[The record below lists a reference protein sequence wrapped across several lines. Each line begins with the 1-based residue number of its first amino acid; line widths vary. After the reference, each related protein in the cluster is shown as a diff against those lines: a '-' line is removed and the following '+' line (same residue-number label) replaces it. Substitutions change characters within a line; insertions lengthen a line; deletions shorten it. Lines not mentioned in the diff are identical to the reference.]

1 MKNLAV
7 ERLGGFTLIELLVV
21 VLIIGILAS
30 VALPQYTKA
39 VEKSRVTEAKT
50 IMKSMW
56 DAKQV
61 YRLAKGGTTWSF
73 DDLDVGFTNADGSPA
88 TGTSFSTKNWEFK
101 LGDYWCMEGGSNTQP
116 ATYAK
121 RINTN
126 TPYELMYCSL
136 TGVRCMDTRVGTAGN
151 CKIAGFSRT
160 ASGAEGSSQGCISA
174 ACSME

>member
-1 MKNLAV
+1 MMRLVLTRKDGVIQSMKK
-7 ERLGGFTLIELLVV
+7 EKGFTLIELLVV

-61 YRLAKGGTTWSF
+61 YYLAQGSNPTSF
-73 DDLDVGFTNADGSPA
+73 DDLDIGFTDANGNTA
-88 TGTSFSTKNWEFK
+88 TGNSFSTKNWEFH
-101 LGDYWCMEGGSNTQP
+101 LGDYWCAQQQS
-116 ATYAK
+116 AYAK
-121 RINTN
+121 RINSN
-126 TPYELMYCSL
+126 TPYELMYCPE
-136 TGVRCMDTRVGTAGN
+136 TGFRCMDTRVGTPGN
-151 CKIAGFSRT
+151 CKIAGFSKT
-160 ASGAEGSSQGCISA
+160 ASSQGCISA